1 MLKTIITKQVFYTIN
16 DKLMFS
22 EASKRTGSI
31 NVDNHGG
38 VIKKNCFYYNVRHRQ
53 IKHQHQETGQDDD
66 GV

>member
-1 MLKTIITKQVFYTIN
+1 MEMLKTIITKQVFYTIN

-38 VIKKNCFYYNVRHRQ
+38 VIKKIVFTTMSDTD
-53 IKHQHQETGQDDD
+53 K
-66 GV
+66 